1 MSETT
6 QGSRCRWLRRF
17 LARAILAA
25 TGSWYAGTNANAA
38 DEPWWAGILTVSS
51 EDEHYTAGPGYE
63 WRQDPDAGHHG
74 PHHLPPVIGS
84 FSRGPGEASL
94 RFPVDRVIV
103 TSLQVPV
110 AGTLTPQ
117 PLTANNP
124 VGGSPLTLVP
134 GGGTFNILRGSNLT
148 IFDSASPVTA
158 QQLQTFN
165 RLCTGFQP
173 FTVVGTVGSE
183 NVVSTL
189 TTAQIDAAFAATGQP
204 YDLVSIV
211 DPSGNLLNAANG
223 VLAAANAVNGT
234 TIFDPTT
241 SAAIRAK
248 DTETSGVL
256 NGSVNN
262 GDLFDALYAFDYVV
276 DMAVPSPSAD
286 GLFGRTT
293 VGTNG
298 VVRTTNR
305 LFFDYSIVN
314 NALPTSR
321 AESIDRFTLA
331 WERTFGEGHF
341 SLEGRI
347 NMAAALDNRIILEN
361 GAGPSQTEFGNML
374 LVLKQEL
381 YVSDCAVVSGGLGMS
396 LPTGSDVAIDN
407 LAGVPILELD
417 NEAIHFKPFIA
428 GILGPDDHWFFQGFF
443 EYDVAGGT
451 NNALLNLTGQGL
463 RKVGRYRDSSH
474 LLFDLQAGYW
484 FGESHDDHGH
494 GGGHGGHDDHGGG
507 HDDHGGGHD
516 DHGGHG
522 GHDDHEEEP
531 FWMPQ
536 RWAPI
541 VELHFD
547 RGMSDA
553 SVLRGPSYR
562 ITDISSDREAVN
574 MLFGS
579 IFDMGHDKTVSVAYV
594 TGVGGDGSS
603 SDGEFRMVLN
613 WPFNPR

>member
-1 MSETT
+1 
-6 QGSRCRWLRRF
+6 
-17 LARAILAA
+17 
-25 TGSWYAGTNANAA
+25 
-38 DEPWWAGILTVSS
+38 
-51 EDEHYTAGPGYE
+51 
-63 WRQDPDAGHHG
+63 
-74 PHHLPPVIGS
+74 VIGG

-117 PLTANNP
+117 PLTADNP
-124 VGGSPLTLVP
+124 VGGSPLTLLP
-134 GGGTFNILRGSNLT
+134 GGGTFNIIRGSNLT

-158 QQLQTFN
+158 QQLQAFN
-165 RLCTGFQP
+165 RLCTGFTP
-173 FTVVGTVGSE
+173 FTVAGTVASE

-189 TTAQIDAAFAATGQP
+189 TTAQINAAFAATGQP

-211 DPSGNLLNAANG
+211 DPSGNLLTAANG
-223 VLAAANAVNGT
+223 VLSSSNAVNGT

-248 DTETSGVL
+248 DTETTAAVL
-256 NGSVNN
+256 NGPVNN
-262 GDLFDALYAFDYVV
+262 GDLFDVLYAFDYVV

-407 LAGVPILELD
+407 LAGTPLLELD

-428 GILGPDDHWFFQGFF
+428 GIWVPDHHWFFQGFF
-443 EYDVAGGT
+443 EYDIAGGT

-463 RKVGRYRDSSH
+463 QKVGRYRDASH

-484 FGESHDDHGH
+484 FGESHDDHGGH
-494 GGGHGGHDDHGGG
+494 GDHGGHDDHG
-507 HDDHGGGHD
+507 
-516 DHGGHG
+516 
-522 GHDDHEEEP
+522 DHEEEWSWIVP
-531 FWMPQ
+531 E